1 MIGVSKPDAR
11 LPAGTSSIELIEG
24 RRRLRVVGIFI
35 ITFLRSMS
43 RSPRHPSSSA
53 AAAPTATDG
62 GGGGGGGD
70 DAGHHHHHDVTK
82 YAVPL
87 TAAAIILE
95 RLLENEDVTARDVAN
110 LAMTSCSFWRVM
122 CDAPLTRVW
131 ERVARVYVDRA
142 NCLQANY
149 DDRVSLLGV
158 DFSMFDVDDDSDDE
172 SSSKSNGSND
182 RIDAVIA
189 RRDAAKIA
197 TAACMDVRFSACA
210 AYAGR
215 LRIELIDGTTE
226 DATTTA

>member
-1 MIGVSKPDAR
+1 
-11 LPAGTSSIELIEG
+11 
-24 RRRLRVVGIFI
+24 
-35 ITFLRSMS
+35 MS

-70 DAGHHHHHDVTK
+70 DDGHHHHHHDVTK

-95 RLLENEDVTARDVAN
+95 CLLENEDVTARDVAN

-158 DFSMFDVDDDSDDE
+158 DFSMFDVDDDSDDGPMKRDMTRGTLLQI
-172 SSSKSNGSND
+172 SKHSPQAGKLRQEGKEYLVQD
-182 RIDAVIA
+182 G
-189 RRDAAKIA
+189 
-197 TAACMDVRFSACA
+197 DVMLFKFNV
-210 AYAGR
+210 
-215 LRIELIDGTTE
+215 
-226 DATTTA
+226 